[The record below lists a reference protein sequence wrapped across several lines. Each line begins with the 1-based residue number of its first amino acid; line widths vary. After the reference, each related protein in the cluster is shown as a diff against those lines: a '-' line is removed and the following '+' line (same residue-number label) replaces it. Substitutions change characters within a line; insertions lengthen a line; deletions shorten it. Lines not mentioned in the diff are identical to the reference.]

1 MAPYAHVMNGT
12 PVNAN
17 TAQFDPADGS
27 AAPRRP
33 YRFAVGVCVSLVLH
47 AALLLAWRGYQ
58 ATPPASNEPETRT
71 IAVWLRPP
79 PPPEPAPEPKP
90 EPPLKK
96 ARPKPLEKTPRT
108 ASSVASSTPAS
119 ASELIAIPDPSVGA
133 AEPADVFSVE
143 PAKDP
148 PGGKRF
154 DRDAAL
160 SLARDM
166 ADDPDPAKAGTAVGQ
181 FPPKPYATE
190 TKMARAIAGAKRRD
204 CKDGLPGGLLGPLIL
219 LLDKKDSGCKW

>member
-1 MAPYAHVMNGT
+1 MNGT
-12 PVNAN
+12 PVNAT
-17 TAQFDPADGS
+17 TAQFDTAAGS
-27 AAPRRP
+27 AAPQRP
-33 YRFAVGVCVSLVLH
+33 YRFAVGVCLSLALH
-47 AALLLAWRGYQ
+47 AALLLVWRGHQ
-58 ATPPASNEPETRT
+58 MATPAASDEPETRT

-79 PPPEPAPEPKP
+79 PPEPTPEPRLA
-90 EPPLKK
+90 PPLKK
-96 ARPKPLEKTPRT
+96 ARPKPREKTPRT
-108 ASSVASSTPAS
+108 ASSVADGQAART
-119 ASELIAIPDPSVGA
+119 SELIAIPDPSAGA
-133 AEPADVFSVE
+133 AEPADVFSVA

-181 FPPKPYATE
+181 FKPKPYATE

-204 CKDGLPGGLLGPLIL
+204 CKDGIPGGLLAPLIL
-219 LLDKKDSGCKW
+219 LMDKKDSGCKW

>member
-1 MAPYAHVMNGT
+1 MNGT

-17 TAQFDPADGS
+17 TAQLDTLTGS

-33 YRFAVGVCVSLVLH
+33 YRLAAGLAVSLALH
-47 AALLLAWRGYQ
+47 AALLYAWRLQNG
-58 ATPPASNEPETRT
+58 APRPDDEPASRT

-79 PPPEPAPEPKP
+79 PPPAPQP
-90 EPPLKK
+90 EATT
-96 ARPKPLEKTPRT
+96 ARAAPRDTTPRR
-108 ASSVASSTPAS
+108 AS
-119 ASELIAIPDPSVGA
+119 AVAGRKRARSSELIAIPDPSPGE

-143 PAKDP
+143 PAQEP
-148 PGGKRF
+148 AGGRRF

-160 SLARDM
+160 RAARDM

-181 FPPKPYATE
+181 IPPKPYATE

-204 CKDGLPGGLLGPLIL
+204 CKDGIPGGLLAPLIL
-219 LLDKKDSGCKW
+219 LMDKKDSGCKW